1 MNKKAR
7 ELALT
12 RVFDAPRDL
21 VWKAWSDPKHMAIE
35 GMDAGWTQSL
45 ERLGTLLAKA

>member
-12 RVFDAPRDL
+12 RVLDAPRDL
-21 VWKAWSDPKHMAIE
+21 VWKAWTDPKHMA
-35 GMDAGWTQSL
+35 
-45 ERLGTLLAKA
+45 RLGALLAKA